1 MESREKYQ
9 EECFIYLN
17 NFPKWGKKIKNKST
31 VIKENEK
38 STKQQITPINQ
49 MKNSKLK

>member
-17 NFPKWGKKIKNKST
+17 NFPKWGKKIKST
-31 VIKENEK
+31 VIKENAK
-38 STKQQITPINQ
+38 STKQQITPVNQ